1 MFHQPT
7 RAMRRDASQLVCA
20 IAGLALGLLIP
31 QLQVGTQVDTGRAA
45 TMLFTI
51 GFGVISLVSIIYSV
65 LFLVVQFSATTFTPR
80 LSLFRDE
87 PIVWRAFAFAVGV
100 FVFCITAGLSI
111 GTRPRVSVI
120 VPSAGMAL
128 TLVALALMWTLQL
141 KAFTSIQLAHSL
153 TAITTRAHRLYDALY
168 EHPYDPGRTAPGAPP
183 AATGSTGDT
192 ESGTAT
198 GPGTATAT
206 ATGTGTGTGTG
217 TTLVRWPGT
226 ATVLQQ
232 IDVPALVAAAK
243 EHDCSISLRITPGRT
258 LSRGM
263 ALAAV
268 TGGRDLPER
277 VLLGALVTGVERSFA
292 QDPELPVRL
301 LADIALR
308 ALSSAVNDPATAVE
322 SFDRL
327 EDLLI
332 RLAGRELDIGR
343 IKDGAGRVRLT
354 VPVPDWDQYI
364 RTAVDDL
371 VFAAAGSPMA
381 LRRMRDLLGRLL
393 EQSPESRRAVVR
405 ERIRWVERTGSD
417 TYPLVWTSHEAG

>member
-20 IAGLALGLLIP
+20 IAGLALGLLLP

-51 GFGVISLVSIIYSV
+51 GFGVISLVSIIYSM

-80 LSLFRDE
+80 LGLFRDE

-111 GTRPRVSVI
+111 GTRPTVSVI

-192 ESGTAT
+192 ESGT
-198 GPGTATAT
+198 
-206 ATGTGTGTGTG
+206 GTGTGPGPGPG
-217 TTLVRWPGT
+217 TTVVRWPGT

-243 EHDCSISLRITPGRT
+243 EHDCSIALRVTRPTSPPPGPEAETETEPEKAPPGVGRGLVEPVRRSVQTRSL
-258 LSRGM
+258 
-263 ALAAV
+263 ALA
-268 TGGRDLPER
+268 
-277 VLLGALVTGVERSFA
+277 RSN
-292 QDPELPVRL
+292 
-301 LADIALR
+301 
-308 ALSSAVNDPATAVE
+308 SS
-322 SFDRL
+322 
-327 EDLLI
+327 
-332 RLAGRELDIGR
+332 
-343 IKDGAGRVRLT
+343 
-354 VPVPDWDQYI
+354 
-364 RTAVDDL
+364 
-371 VFAAAGSPMA
+371 
-381 LRRMRDLLGRLL
+381 
-393 EQSPESRRAVVR
+393 
-405 ERIRWVERTGSD
+405 
-417 TYPLVWTSHEAG
+417 

>member
-7 RAMRRDASQLVCA
+7 RAMRRDASQLACA
-20 IAGLALGLLIP
+20 IAGLALGLLLP
-31 QLQVGTQVDTGRAA
+31 QLQAGTQVESGRAA

-51 GFGVISLVSIIYSV
+51 GFGVISLVSIIYSM

-111 GTRPRVSVI
+111 GTRPTVSVI

-168 EHPYDPGRTAPGAPP
+168 EHPYDSGRTAPGSPP
-183 AATGSTGDT
+183 AATVSTGNS
-192 ESGTAT
+192 E
-198 GPGTATAT
+198 P
-206 ATGTGTGTGTG
+206 GTGTGTGTG
-217 TTLVRWPGT
+217 IGIATTVVRWPGT

-243 EHDCSISLRITPGRT
+243 EHDCSIALRVTPGRT
-258 LSRGM
+258 LSRGTD
-263 ALAAV
+263 LAAV

-292 QDPELPVRL
+292 QDPELPLRL

-308 ALSSAVNDPATAVE
+308 ALSPAVNDPATAVE
-322 SFDRL
+322 SLDRL

-343 IKDGAGRVRLT
+343 IEDRAGRVRLT
-354 VPVPDWDQYI
+354 VPVPNWEQYI
-364 RTAVDDL
+364 RTAVDDV

>member
-20 IAGLALGLLIP
+20 IAGLALGLLLP
-31 QLQVGTQVDTGRAA
+31 RLQVGTQVDTGRAA

-87 PIVWRAFAFAVGV
+87 PIVWRAFAFAVGD

-111 GTRPRVSVI
+111 GTRPTVSVI
-120 VPSAGMAL
+120 VPAAGMAL

-168 EHPYDPGRTAPGAPP
+168 EHPYDPGRTAPGSPP

-192 ESGTAT
+192 EKTT
-198 GPGTATAT
+198 
-206 ATGTGTGTGTG
+206 TG
-217 TTLVRWPGT
+217 TTVVRWPGT

-243 EHDCSISLRITPGRT
+243 EHDCSIALRVTPGRT
-258 LSRGM
+258 LSRGT
-263 ALAAV
+263 ALASV

-277 VLLGALVTGVERSFA
+277 VVLGALVTGVERSFA
-292 QDPELPVRL
+292 QDPELPLRL

-308 ALSSAVNDPATAVE
+308 ALSPAVNDPATAVE
-322 SFDRL
+322 SLDRL

-343 IKDGAGRVRLT
+343 IKDGTGRVRLT
-354 VPVPDWDQYI
+354 VPVPDWEQYI

-371 VFAAAGSPMA
+371 VFATAGSPMA
-381 LRRMRDLLGRLL
+381 LRRMRDLLGRLM

-405 ERIRWVERTGSD
+405 DRMRWVERTGSD